1 MAVAV
6 DVPLVLVT
14 GASGFIAT
22 HIVQQL
28 LVKGKVKVRGTVR
41 SLKNEEKIKP
51 LQEMVPDAT
60 YPLELVEAD
69 LMNEESWKEAVRG
82 CSYVYHVASPF
93 PPQIPRDENEIIVP
107 AVEGTLNVLKACAEL
122 GTVKRVVLT
131 SSIAAISSGQT
142 DHEYTEADWAPEEN
156 AQPYPK
162 SKTRAEKAAWDFVNK
177 LEDDKKFELAVVNPA
192 LVAGPL
198 LSIATSGSTS
208 NASILRLLTND
219 LPALANVSFNIVDVR
234 DVAAGHISAMEKA
247 EAVGNRHLLT
257 GQNLWMREIADI
269 IAREFKPQG
278 YAIPSFVMPKFGI
291 WAAKFF
297 DPTAKMIYPMLD
309 KRIQYSNERMRN
321 ILGVEPRDIT
331 TTILDTCYNLIE
343 LGVVPKKRG
352 YLGPPDTR
360 TDKKQEDTTTNS
372 GAVDSSD
379 KKEEVKETKEDD
391 VTGQVDV
398 TNEAGEDKWK
408 EVVEG
413 TEEKEDDVTGQVEV
427 TNEIGEDKEKE
438 VVEGS
443 EEKEDDVTGQVD
455 VTNEAVEDKEEVEG
469 GEVKETKEDDAVKQ
483 TDEGGEDEGKKE
495 EEEIKDNEKDEDD
508 NKPDEEITS

>member
-41 SLKNEEKIKP
+41 SLKNEEKVKP

-69 LMNEESWKEAVRG
+69 LMNEESWKEAVGG

-93 PPQIPRDENEIIVP
+93 PPQIPRDENDIIIP
-107 AVEGTLNVLKACAEL
+107 AVEGTVNVLKACAEL

-131 SSIAAISSGQT
+131 SSVAAISGDQT
-142 DHEYTEADWAPEEN
+142 DHEYTEADWAAEEN
-156 AQPYPK
+156 AQPYQK

-177 LEDDKKFELAVVNPA
+177 LEDDKKFELAVVNPV

-208 NASILRLLTND
+208 NASILRLLTNNV
-219 LPALANVSFNIVDVR
+219 PALANVSFNIVDVR
-234 DVAAGHISAMEKA
+234 DVAASHISAMEKA

-257 GQNLWMREIADI
+257 GQSLWMREIADI

-297 DPTAKMIYPMLD
+297 DPSVKMIYPMLN
-309 KRIQYSNERMRN
+309 KRFQYSNERMRN

-360 TDKKQEDTTTNS
+360 TDKKQEDTTTNT
-372 GAVDSSD
+372 GAVD
-379 KKEEVKETKEDD
+379 TKD
-391 VTGQVDV
+391 
-398 TNEAGEDKWK
+398 
-408 EVVEG
+408 
-413 TEEKEDDVTGQVEV
+413 DDVTGQVEV
-427 TNEIGEDKEKE
+427 TNEAVEDKEKE

-443 EEKEDDVTGQVD
+443 EEKEDDVTGQVE
-455 VTNEAVEDKEEVEG
+455 VTNEAVEDKEKEVVEGSKEKEDDVTGQVDVTNEAGEDEEVEG
-469 GEVKETKEDDAVKQ
+469 SEVKETKEDDVVKL
-483 TDEGGEDEGKKE
+483 TDEGGEDEREDKDDKK
-495 EEEIKDNEKDEDD
+495 
-508 NKPDEEITS
+508 DEEIPS